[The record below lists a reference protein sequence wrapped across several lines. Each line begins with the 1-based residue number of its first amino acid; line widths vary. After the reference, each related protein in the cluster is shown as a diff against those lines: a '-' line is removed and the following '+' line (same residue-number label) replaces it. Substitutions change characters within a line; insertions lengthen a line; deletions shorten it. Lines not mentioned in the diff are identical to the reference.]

1 MIQFEIVKDEF
12 RKNKDVDIL
21 LPIRA
26 TEGSAGYDFYL
37 LEDIVLLPEEKKLI
51 WTDIKVQMPKD
62 LVFEI
67 IMRSSYG
74 IKKDIMLKNIIGK
87 IDSDYYGNENN
98 DGNIGICLYN
108 YGKETQILKKYETF
122 CQGTF
127 FKYYI
132 VDNDSPANIER
143 IGGIGSTSK

>member
-1 MIQFEIVKDEF
+1 MICFEIVEEQF
-12 RKNKDVDIL
+12 RKNKDKNIII
-21 LPIRA
+21 PIRA

-37 LEDIVLLPEEKKLI
+37 IDDIMLEPKQSLLI
-51 WTDIKVQMPKD
+51 WTDVKVKMPKD

-87 IDSDYYGNENN
+87 IDSDYYNNETNN
-98 DGNIGICLYN
+98 GNIGICLYN
-108 YGKETQILKKYETF
+108 YGETIQTLKKYEAF

-132 VDNDSPANIER
+132 TDNDIVISKER
-143 IGGIGSTSK
+143 TGGIGSTTK

>member
-1 MIQFEIVKDEF
+1 MTGFEIVKDEF
-12 RKNKDVDIL
+12 RRNKDKNII

-37 LEDIVLLPEEKKLI
+37 IGDIIIEPKKDILI
-51 WTDIKVQMPKD
+51 WTDIKVRMPKD
-62 LVFEI
+62 KVFEI
-67 IMRSSYG
+67 VMRSSYG
-74 IKKDIMLKNIIGK
+74 IRKDIMLKNIIGK
-87 IDSDYYGNENN
+87 IDSDYYSNPTN

-108 YGKETQILKKYETF
+108 YGETIQVLKKYEAF

-127 FKYYI
+127 FKYYL
-132 VDNDSPANIER
+132 VDNDIPTSLQR